1 MINYFVIN
9 KSKEKSVLLIHG
21 LYANAG
27 FWLPYLSELKK
38 FRVIILSID
47 YISFLNN
54 NCKYKLIEN
63 LLEDMK
69 LENNLKA
76 IISHS
81 LGTIVSQ
88 NIITSKST
96 LKIEICPVY
105 FSNRINNELFI
116 DHLNSKISYSKN
128 DIREQLLIVEEFINE
143 SIDFSFQNVVR
154 YVPINDDYFEYIL
167 NSNEKVNFEGDHFN
181 IDLAIKDSSKLI
193 NVL

>member
-27 FWLPYLSELKK
+27 FWLPYLSEFKK

-63 LLEDMK
+63 LLEDLK

-143 SIDFSFQNVVR
+143 SIDSSFQNVVR
-154 YVPINDDYFEYIL
+154 YVPLKDDYFEYIL
-167 NSNEKVNFEGDHFN
+167 NSNEKVYFEGDHFN
-181 IDLAIKDSSKLI
+181 IDFAIKDSSKLI